1 MYYGIPY
8 YDHVKSTSIRCDD
21 VIQRLCNRMLSMTA
35 NEKTTHGQEGTAS
48 FEDLRIE
55 RPGKT
60 LRELTLE
67 KMRDAILEGRFK
79 PGERLVERTLCDRLG
94 VSRTVVREVLRHL
107 ETEGLVDNLP
117 QQGPAV
123 ARPDPVKAAQIYEIR
138 GLLEGEA
145 ARTYARISTPEGVA
159 HLAAC
164 IDRNELA
171 FARANSSL
179 VLKGT
184 NDFYEA
190 LFHFAGKEV
199 AWSIVQSLN
208 MRINHLRALTIS
220 EPGRGPNAIAEMR
233 AIVAA
238 ISVHDAD
245 GAYAASIGHIKSV
258 ASLAALKLKK

>member
-1 MYYGIPY
+1 MR
-8 YDHVKSTSIRCDD
+8 DAAVT
-21 VIQRLCNRMLSMTA
+21 
-35 NEKTTHGQEGTAS
+35 
-48 FEDLRIE
+48 DLRRVSEAADGAGDSMRVE

-67 KMRDAILEGRFK
+67 KMRDAILEARFQ

-107 ETEGLVDNLP
+107 ETEGLVENLP

-123 ARPDPVKAAQIYEIR
+123 ARPDPNHAAQIYEIR

-145 ARTYARISTPEGVA
+145 ARAYAQVSTTEGVA
-159 HLAAC
+159 RLAAC
-164 IDRNELA
+164 IDRNEEA
-171 FARANSSL
+171 FATNNPRL

-190 LFHFAGKEV
+190 LFQLAGKEV

-208 MRINHLRALTIS
+208 MRINYLRAMTIS
-220 EPGRGPNAIAEMR
+220 EPGRGAAAIGEMR
-233 AIVAA
+233 LILAAIERRDPDAAYQASLDHIRSVAA
-238 ISVHDAD
+238 
-245 GAYAASIGHIKSV
+245 
-258 ASLAALKLKK
+258 LAERKLRPTA

>member
-1 MYYGIPY
+1 
-8 YDHVKSTSIRCDD
+8 
-21 VIQRLCNRMLSMTA
+21 MTA
-35 NEKTTHGQEGTAS
+35 SKKMTLHPEDTDS
-48 FEDLRIE
+48 FEDMRIE

-145 ARTYARISTPEGVA
+145 ARSYALIATPDGVA
-159 HLAAC
+159 RLAAC

-171 FARANSSL
+171 FASGSSSL

-190 LFHFAGKEV
+190 LFHMAGKEV

-233 AIVAA
+233 AILTA
-238 ISVHDAD
+238 IATHDGD
-245 GAYAASIGHIKSV
+245 GAYEASIEHIKSV
-258 ASLAALKLKK
+258 ASLAAQKLTK